1 MRVLLSA
8 QCGHCTNFSR
18 DATTRGVPATQDG
31 CDGSSMLV
39 GAAPAWY
46 PPTIHDGEAAV
57 AAGREDGTWFCS
69 SDDDA

>member
-1 MRVLLSA
+1 
-8 QCGHCTNFSR
+8 
-18 DATTRGVPATQDG
+18 
-31 CDGSSMLV
+31 MLV